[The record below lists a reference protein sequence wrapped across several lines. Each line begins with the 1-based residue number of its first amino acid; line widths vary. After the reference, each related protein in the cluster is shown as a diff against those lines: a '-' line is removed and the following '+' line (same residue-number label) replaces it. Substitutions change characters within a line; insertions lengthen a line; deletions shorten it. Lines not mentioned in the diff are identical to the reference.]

1 MFFNSHQKPKVLS
14 NTYGVLHYIM
24 CMQIMNLKVLI
35 RTTTEKVAVYTK
47 ILDTVVWILSYLSCR
62 WLPWHIL

>member
-1 MFFNSHQKPKVLS
+1 
-14 NTYGVLHYIM
+14 M

-47 ILDTVVWILSYLSCR
+47 ILDTVV
-62 WLPWHIL
+62 